1 MELKTAEFV
10 FADCQSTGASPAN
23 GNILEIAWCKT
34 SAFAEPVQINSH
46 ILQQPADRP
55 IPFIVQS
62 ITGIGEKEL
71 VDASHPAE
79 VYTSFSSLFSIDT
92 PQANFAVI
100 HYGRFEKAFLDHWH
114 VTFSQSDEPAPYK
127 ILCTHEIAKR
137 IFPNLPTR
145 GINGLAGYFGATIH
159 DTKRSASHVHATWLI
174 WRGLVDELNKLG
186 IGSVQELEEWL
197 KVAKVAKRGKLEYP
211 LEKTKR
217 TSLPN
222 KPGVYRMFDRAGNI
236 LYVGK
241 ATSLKSRVN
250 SYFRGR
256 AGKDARRLEMLTRAY
271 DLKVTECDTPL
282 EAAIL
287 ETDEIKRLNPPY
299 NVVLKTGRRQ
309 LVYYDRE
316 LREWSTERDMQ
327 HMVGPFSGPFMIEPI
342 VRLSNSLE
350 TDEFD
355 ELIFFDF
362 IEKDL
367 LREAFKI
374 FVDNW
379 NLPESCKSPRQFMA
393 FALRHY
399 KKLLRLK
406 ALAMAQAQAQ
416 AQAQALALT
425 AAAADKQG
433 EKQNIDIGDGA
444 TSGDEALSLTIED
457 DDEIEDLSDIE
468 LTPEEIAEKFERMF
482 LRAAKAYVQSK
493 ALCALANSFIAF
505 SDCGKSK
512 ILQVSEGVITD
523 VTGGGS
529 SKRTAAIEA
538 SISKEFITDNSLIV
552 NEPIGTYIFGG
563 SEPQTVASSMDLTT
577 FDRMRVLLSELGRVA
592 ATGSQVK
599 IQYAG
604 SLIAPSWILN
614 RSLV

>member
-1 MELKTAEFV
+1 MELKTAEFI
-10 FADCQSTGASPAN
+10 FADCQSTGASPTN
-23 GNILEIAWCKT
+23 GNILEIAWCKANAL
-34 SAFAEPVQINSH
+34 SEPEPEQINSY

-55 IPFIVQS
+55 IPFIIQS
-62 ITGIGEKEL
+62 ITGIGESEL
-71 VDASHPAE
+71 IDAACPAD
-79 VYTSFSSLFSIDT
+79 VYTSFTSFFSPLT
-92 PQANFAVI
+92 PLSNFAVI

-114 VTFSQSDEPAPYK
+114 LTFSQSTEPVPYK

-174 WRGLVDELNKLG
+174 WRGLVDELHKLG
-186 IGSVQELEEWL
+186 IGTTHELEEWL

-211 LEKTKR
+211 LEKSKR

-222 KPGVYRMFDRAGNI
+222 KPGIYRMFDRAGNI

-271 DLKVTECDTPL
+271 DLQVTECDTPL

-316 LREWSTERDMQ
+316 LSEWSSERNTQ
-327 HMVGPFSGPFMIEPI
+327 HMVGPFSGPYMIEPI
-342 VRLSNSLE
+342 VRLSRSLE
-350 TDEFD
+350 TGEFD

-362 IEKDL
+362 IEKEL
-367 LREAFKI
+367 IQEGFTI
-374 FVDNW
+374 FVQNW
-379 NLPESCKSPRQFMA
+379 NLPESCRSPRQFMA

-399 KKLLRLK
+399 KKLLRLR
-406 ALAMAQAQAQ
+406 ALAVAT
-416 AQAQALALT
+416 ALAT
-425 AAAADKQG
+425 AAAQG
-433 EKQNIDIGDGA
+433 ESRNTDIADGA
-444 TSGDEALSLTIED
+444 AVENDAVGVNVGVGIED
-457 DDEIEDLSDIE
+457 DGEIENLSEID
-468 LTPEEIAEKFERMF
+468 LTPEEIAEKFERML
-482 LRAAKAYVQSK
+482 LRAARSYVQSK

-512 ILQVSEGVITD
+512 ILQVSNGVI
-523 VTGGGS
+523 
-529 SKRTAAIEA
+529 
-538 SISKEFITDNSLIV
+538 
-552 NEPIGTYIFGG
+552 GTSIFGG
-563 SEPQTVASSMDLTT
+563 SEPPVVTSSMDLLT
-577 FDRMRVLLSELGRVA
+577 FDRMRVLLSELGRVSA
-592 ATGSQVK
+592 AGSQVN

-604 SLIAPSWILN
+604 SLIAPSWILD
-614 RSLV
+614 RSIV

>member
-23 GNILEIAWCKT
+23 GNILEIAWCRT
-34 SAFAEPVQINSH
+34 SAFSEPVQINSH

-71 VDASHPAE
+71 EDASAPVE
-79 VYTSFSSLFSIDT
+79 VYKSFSSLFSVDT
-92 PQANFAVI
+92 PQINFAVI

-114 VTFSQSDEPAPYK
+114 STFSRSTEPAPYK

-174 WRGLVDELNKLG
+174 WRGLVDELSKLG
-186 IGSVQELEEWL
+186 ISSVQDLEEWL

-211 LEKTKR
+211 LEKNKR

-241 ATSLKSRVN
+241 ATSLRSRVN

-271 DLKVTECDTPL
+271 DLQVTECDTPL

-309 LVYYDRE
+309 LVYYNKE
-316 LREWSTERDMQ
+316 FREWSSIKDLEHTM
-327 HMVGPFSGPFMIEPI
+327 GPFAGPFLIEPI
-342 VRLSNSLE
+342 VRLSRSLE
-350 TDEFD
+350 TNDFD

-374 FVDNW
+374 FVEGW
-379 NLPESCKSPRQFMA
+379 NLPETCKSPRQFMA

-399 KKLLRLK
+399 KKLLRLRTLELARAK
-406 ALAMAQAQAQ
+406 ALN
-416 AQAQALALT
+416 LI
-425 AAAADKQG
+425 AAAEMPGLKQDAG
-433 EKQNIDIGDGA
+433 FENRD
-444 TSGDEALSLTIED
+444 TTDEITLSLDIES
-457 DDEIEDLSDIE
+457 DDEIEDLSDVE
-468 LTPEEIAEKFERMF
+468 LTPEEVAEKFERMF

-493 ALCALANSFIAF
+493 ALCALSNSFIAF
-505 SDCGKSK
+505 SDCGKEK
-512 ILQVSEGVITD
+512 ILQVSQGIVTD
-523 VTGGGS
+523 VTGEC
-529 SKRTAAIEA
+529 SKKTEMIAA
-538 SISKEFITDNSLIV
+538 SINAEFITEDSLTLH
-552 NEPIGTYIFGG
+552 EPVGTYIFGRG
-563 SEPQTVASSMDLTT
+563 ESNITQLSLDLTT
-577 FDRMRVLLSELGRVA
+577 FDRMRVLLSELGRVSA
-592 ATGSQVK
+592 AGSVVK

>member
-1 MELKTAEFV
+1 MELKTAEFI
-10 FADCQSTGASPAN
+10 FADCQSTGASPTN
-23 GNILEIAWCKT
+23 GNILEIAWCKANAL
-34 SAFAEPVQINSH
+34 SEPEPEQISSY

-55 IPFIVQS
+55 IPFIIQS
-62 ITGIGEKEL
+62 ITGIGENEL
-71 VDASHPAE
+71 IDASCPAE
-79 VYTSFSSLFSIDT
+79 VYTFFTSFFSPLT
-92 PQANFAVI
+92 PLNNFAVI

-114 VTFSQSDEPAPYK
+114 LTFSQSTEPAPYK

-174 WRGLVDELNKLG
+174 WRGLVDELHKLG
-186 IGSVQELEEWL
+186 IGTTHELEEWL

-271 DLKVTECDTPL
+271 DLQVTECDTPL

-316 LREWSTERDMQ
+316 LREWSSERNTQ
-327 HMVGPFSGPFMIEPI
+327 HMVGPFSGPYLIEPI
-342 VRLSNSLE
+342 VRLSRSLE
-350 TDEFD
+350 TGEFD

-362 IEKDL
+362 IEKEL
-367 LREAFKI
+367 IQEGFTI
-374 FVDNW
+374 FVQNW
-379 NLPESCKSPRQFMA
+379 NLPESCRSPRQFMA

-399 KKLLRLK
+399 KKLLRLR
-406 ALAMAQAQAQ
+406 ALAVAT
-416 AQAQALALT
+416 ALAAAT
-425 AAAADKQG
+425 AQG
-433 EKQNIDIGDGA
+433 ESRNTDITDGA
-444 TSGDEALSLTIED
+444 TVENDAVGIDIED
-457 DDEIEDLSDIE
+457 DGEIEDLSEIE
-468 LTPEEIAEKFERMF
+468 LTAEEIAEKFERMF
-482 LRAAKAYVQSK
+482 LRAARSYVQSK

-505 SDCGKSK
+505 CDCGKSK
-512 ILQVSEGVITD
+512 ILQVSNGVITD
-523 VTGGGS
+523 MTAGC
-529 SKRTAAIEA
+529 SKKSELMA
-538 SISKEFITDNSLIV
+538 SISEEFITENSLTV

-563 SEPQTVASSMDLTT
+563 SEPPVVTSSMDLLT
-577 FDRMRVLLSELGRVA
+577 FDRMRVLLSELGRVSA
-592 ATGSQVK
+592 AGSQVK

>member
-1 MELKTAEFV
+1 MDLKTAEFV

-23 GNILEIAWCKT
+23 GNILEIAWCKA
-34 SAFAEPVQINSH
+34 SAFTAPKQINSH
-46 ILQQPADRP
+46 ILQQPPDRP

-62 ITGIGEKEL
+62 ITGIGEREL
-71 VDASHPAE
+71 VNASAPAD
-79 VYTSFSSLFSIDT
+79 VYSSFASLFSVDT
-92 PQANFAVI
+92 PSVNFAII

-114 VTFSQSDEPAPYK
+114 LTFSQTTEPAPYK

-159 DTKRSASHVHATWLI
+159 DTKRSASHVQATWLI

-186 IGSVQELEEWL
+186 LCTVDDLEEWL
-197 KVAKVAKRGKLEYP
+197 KVSKVAKRGKLEYP
-211 LEKTKR
+211 LDKAKR

-256 AGKDARRLEMLTRAY
+256 SGKDARRLEMLTRAY
-271 DLKVTECDTPL
+271 DLQVTECDTPL

-287 ETDEIKRLNPPY
+287 ETDEIKRFNPPY

-309 LVYYDRE
+309 LVYYDRG
-316 LREWSTERDMQ
+316 LREWSGERDAL
-327 HMVGPFSGPFMIEPI
+327 HPIGPFSGPYMIEPI
-342 VRLSNSLE
+342 VRLSRSLE
-350 TDEFD
+350 TGEFD

-362 IEKDL
+362 IEKKL
-367 LREAFKI
+367 LQEAFKI
-374 FVDNW
+374 FAEDW
-379 NLPESCKSPRQFMA
+379 HLPESCKSPRQFMA

-399 KKLLRLK
+399 KKLVRLRGL
-406 ALAMAQAQAQ
+406 ALAQAQAHAFSQ
-416 AQAQALALT
+416 AGGISPGENQKVDSSGVT
-425 AAAADKQG
+425 AG
-433 EKQNIDIGDGA
+433 N
-444 TSGDEALSLTIED
+444 EALSIAIEEQ
-457 DDEIEDLSDIE
+457 DEDSIEDLSKID

-482 LRAAKAYVQSK
+482 LRAARAYIQSK
-493 ALCALANSFIAF
+493 ALCALSNSFIAF
-505 SDCGKSK
+505 SDGGKSK
-512 ILQVSEGVITD
+512 ILQVSEGVVTD
-523 VTGGGS
+523 VTGTA
-529 SKRTAAIEA
+529 SKNTNSATTINQ
-538 SISKEFITDNSLIV
+538 EFITENSLTV
-552 NEPIGTYIFGG
+552 NEPLGTYIFLA
-563 SEPQTVASSMDLTT
+563 SEPSVVAHSIDLVT
-577 FDRMRVLLSELGRVA
+577 FDRMRVLLSELGRVSA
-592 ATGSQVK
+592 AGSQVR

-604 SLIAPSWILN
+604 SLVAPSWILN

>member
-62 ITGIGEKEL
+62 ITGIGENEL
-71 VDASHPAE
+71 VDASVPAE
-79 VYTSFSSLFSIDT
+79 VYSSFSNLFSADT
-92 PQANFAVI
+92 PSANFAVI

-114 VTFSQSDEPAPYK
+114 VTFSQSTEPAPYK

-186 IGSVQELEEWL
+186 LCTVQDLEEWL
-197 KVAKVAKRGKLEYP
+197 KVVKVAKRGKLEYP

-271 DLKVTECDTPL
+271 DLQVTECDTPL

-316 LREWSTERDMQ
+316 LREWSGERDAQ
-327 HMVGPFSGPFMIEPI
+327 HPIGPFSGPYMIEPI
-342 VRLSNSLE
+342 VRLSRSLE
-350 TDEFD
+350 TGEFD

-367 LREAFKI
+367 LQDAFKI
-374 FVDNW
+374 FVENW

-399 KKLLRLK
+399 KKLLRLR
-406 ALAMAQAQAQ
+406 ALAMAIAQAQ
-416 AQAQALALT
+416 TLAQT
-425 AAAADKQG
+425 ADAGQG
-433 EKQNIDIGDGA
+433 EKSNTDSGAATITGDNGLNIDI
-444 TSGDEALSLTIED
+444 EED
-457 DDEIEDLSDIE
+457 DEDAIEDLSETE

-482 LRAAKAYVQSK
+482 LRAARAYIQSK
-493 ALCALANSFIAF
+493 ALCALGNSFIAF

-512 ILQVSEGVITD
+512 ILQVCDGIISD
-523 VTGGGS
+523 VTGGS
-529 SKRTAAIEA
+529 SKKTESITA
-538 SISKEFITDNSLIV
+538 SISQEFITESSLTV
-552 NEPIGTYIFGG
+552 CEPIGTYIFGG
-563 SEPQTVASSMDLTT
+563 SEPPVVPSSMDLVT
-577 FDRMRVLLSELGRVA
+577 FDRMRVLLSELGRVSA
-592 ATGSQVK
+592 AGSEVK